1 MDNRDDRYSPV
12 ANELSDFATDA
23 LSFTPKPARDS
34 RKDAAWLRWLKYL
47 SLIIFP
53 ALVFG
58 LGFLFED
65 YFLESSGQTYR
76 QRQRAESRV
85 QRDSIDSMK
94 FRFVMGAG
102 LGGGLGLI
110 YVIRCVKR
118 HVDA

>member
-23 LSFTPKPARDS
+23 LSFTPESARS
-34 RKDAAWLRWLKYL
+34 SHKDATWLRWLKYL

-65 YFLESSGQTYR
+65 YFLESNGQTYR
-76 QRQRAESRV
+76 QRQYAASRV
-85 QRDSIDSMK
+85 RHDSLSSMK
-94 FRFVMGAG
+94 LRFVIGAG
-102 LGGGLGLI
+102 LGGSLGLVYI
-110 YVIRCVKR
+110 IRCVLRKA
-118 HVDA
+118 DP